1 MSLVAVRAAL
11 ETALNAMTTKIATA
25 WENDEFT
32 PPADTVPYQA
42 VNLLTARP
50 VNQEMGR
57 AYVESGF
64 MQVTL
69 RYPLKKGPAAAT
81 ARAEALRATF
91 YRGATFTASGVR
103 TIIEQTPEIMPG
115 FADQNRWAI
124 PVRIR
129 FYAEVYPA

>member
-1 MSLVAVRAAL
+1 MSLTAVRAAL
-11 ETALNAMTTKIATA
+11 ETALNAMSPKIATA

-50 VNQEMGR
+50 DNQEIGR
-57 AYVESGF
+57 AYVERGL

-69 RYPLKKGPAAAT
+69 RYPLKKGPAAAV
-81 ARAEALRATF
+81 ARAEMLRATF
-91 YRGATFTASGVR
+91 FRGASFTASSV
-103 TIIEQTPEIMPG
+103 TSIIEQTPEIMPG
-115 FADQNRWAI
+115 FVDQNRWAV

-129 FYAEVYPA
+129 FYAQVYPA

>member
-11 ETALNAMTTKIATA
+11 ETALNAMSPKIATA

-32 PPADTVPYQA
+32 PPADTAPYQA

-57 AYVESGF
+57 PHVESGF
-64 MQVTL
+64 IQVTL
-69 RYPLKKGPAAAT
+69 RYPLKKGSAAAT
-81 ARAEALRATF
+81 ARAEALRTTF
-91 YRGATFTASGVR
+91 FRGASFVASGVT

-115 FADQNRWAI
+115 FVDQNRWSI